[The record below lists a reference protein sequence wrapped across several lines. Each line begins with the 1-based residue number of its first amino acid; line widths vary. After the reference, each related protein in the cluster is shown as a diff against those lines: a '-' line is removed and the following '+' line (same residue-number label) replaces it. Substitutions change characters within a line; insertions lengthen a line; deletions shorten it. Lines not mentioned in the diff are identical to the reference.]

1 MTKQSVK
8 YFFLRFRR
16 VLVASFVCILAIAII
31 SVVAVKTAQNA
42 SVKKDGGT
50 VQVSTPTA
58 VTFIMPIKDGVVTKE
73 FSNTALKYNKTLKQW
88 EAHKAIDIKGA
99 DGADVMAVYGGKVE
113 KVDNTYLKGNIVVIS
128 HANGLKTEYSSID
141 NVTVKVGDSVKQ
153 GDKIGTASTTAK
165 GEASEGDH
173 LHLEVYLNNEKVDP
187 LLYLVT
193 GDK

>member
-16 VLVASFVCILAIAII
+16 AIIASFVCVLAIAII
-31 SVVAVKTAQNA
+31 SVVAVKTTQNA
-42 SVKKDGGT
+42 KVKNDGV

-58 VTFIMPIKDGVVTKE
+58 ITFIMPIKDGVVTKD

-88 EAHKAIDIKGA
+88 ESHKGIDVKGS
-99 DGADVMAVYGGKVE
+99 DGADVMAVYDGKIEKVE
-113 KVDNTYLKGNIVVIS
+113 NIYLKGNVVVIA
-128 HANGLKTEYSSID
+128 HDNGLKTEYSSLD
-141 NVTVKVGDSVKQ
+141 NVTVKVGDTVKQ
-153 GDKIGTASTTAK
+153 GDKIGTASATAK
-165 GEASEGDH
+165 GESAEGDH
-173 LHLEVYLNNEKVDP
+173 IHLEVYLNNQKVDP